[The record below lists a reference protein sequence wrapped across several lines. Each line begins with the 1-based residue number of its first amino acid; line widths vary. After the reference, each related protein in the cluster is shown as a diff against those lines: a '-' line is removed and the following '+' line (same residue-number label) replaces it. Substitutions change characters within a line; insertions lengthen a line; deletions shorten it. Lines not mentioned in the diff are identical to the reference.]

1 MHGDVICQR
10 KCQILSLPSEKQ
22 SDKLR
27 HFDQS
32 FDTARTFIRRKAH
45 MSHEVEIEI
54 RAVDGC
60 GIRWFAAQCG
70 RCTAY
75 RRETPLEAICA
86 ILQFMQASEA

>member
-1 MHGDVICQR
+1 
-10 KCQILSLPSEKQ
+10 
-22 SDKLR
+22 
-27 HFDQS
+27 
-32 FDTARTFIRRKAH
+32 